1 MKIEEY
7 AALTESI
14 DKGEVRAVY
23 KALKFSANVLENIGN
38 QLPQDV
44 RREEVEQALYLTWRL
59 CDVVM
64 FHTMPAS
71 YWRGPEQQ
79 ERNTP
84 VEDDLDI
91 ITRSSYEQHWQDKGK
106 SFHDEIANSIGEF
119 KKLEDIANEVRER
132 EAGDE
137 VKGIEEGIQKAKQ
150 ERAIL
155 ECKAAAFDE
164 IAGEMASVYQAVH
177 ALDGSFDSD
186 NDRNNVPYA
195 TMRAMF
201 SLGIVAEIISK
212 TKEDVVN
219 AE

>member
-7 AALTESI
+7 TALTESI

-23 KALKFSANVLENIGN
+23 NALKFSAGVLENIGK
-38 QLPQDV
+38 QLPPDV

-71 YWRGPEQQ
+71 YWRAPEQQ

-84 VEDDLDI
+84 VEDDLGI
-91 ITRSSYEQHWQDKGK
+91 ITRSSYEDHWQNKGRQ
-106 SFHDEIANSIGEF
+106 FF
-119 KKLEDIANEVRER
+119 EDLAKNIRER

-137 VKGIEEGIQKAKQ
+137 VKGVKEGIQKVKQ

-155 ECKAAAFDE
+155 ERKAAAFDE
-164 IAGEMASVYQAVH
+164 IEVAMKGVYR
-177 ALDGSFDSD
+177 ALNVIDGSFDD
-186 NDRNNVPYA
+186 DTEREDVLYA
-195 TMRAMF
+195 AVRAVF
-201 SLGIVAEIISK
+201 DLGIISQIIEQ
-212 TKEDVVN
+212 TKLDVVN
-219 AE
+219 VE

>member
-106 SFHDEIANSIGEF
+106 SFHDDVAKSIGEF
-119 KKLEDIANEVRER
+119 KRLEDIANSLKE
-132 EAGDE
+132 
-137 VKGIEEGIQKAKQ
+137 KNKIEKKAT
-150 ERAIL
+150 
-155 ECKAAAFDE
+155 AFDE
-164 IAGEMASVYQAVH
+164 IALEIVGLYRAVNAVRACIEGDYEQYKVH
-177 ALDGSFDSD
+177 LAMID
-186 NDRNNVPYA
+186 
-195 TMRAMF
+195 AMF
-201 SLGIVAEIISK
+201 SLGVIAQIITK
-212 TKEDVVN
+212 TKEDV
-219 AE
+219 A